1 MKHLFIGFCSQGPA
15 VKSIGIHSG
24 HVLEPSPFQT
34 QQLEGQIK
42 LRQVG
47 AGQGA
52 EDGKGQC
59 PNTSQEAGWESSYRN
74 CRECKLLQNLTN
86 VWLHE

>member
-15 VKSIGIHSG
+15 VKSIDIQCG

-34 QQLEGQIK
+34 QQLEGQVK

-47 AGQGA
+47 AGRQGA

-59 PNTSQEAGWESSYRN
+59 PNGSQGAGWET
-74 CRECKLLQNLTN
+74 KI
-86 VWLHE
+86 